1 MGMSKKFANMK
12 RDRRADIG
20 IGTMIIFIAMVLTAA
35 VAASVLIS
43 TANQVREQ
51 ALATGDEAINNVATG
66 FVVQDVVGTITT
78 GQITQVDVYFR
89 LASGSPNV
97 NIGNVMISYTDA
109 AGATY
114 EAYTATLTKGEPAT
128 GSFGFEK
135 TLDVENLG
143 TAILGQGDLGHIILN
158 TDGTGAAAMSVG
170 TNEQVT
176 IKIIPAYGQSALIVF
191 TTPEQLTGTVIDLQ

>member
-78 GQITQVDVYFR
+78 GSITQVDVYFR
-89 LASGSPNV
+89 LAAGSPNC
-97 NIGNVMISYTDA
+97 
-109 AGATY
+109 
-114 EAYTATLTKGEPAT
+114 EHTKCDDLIHRSHGC
-128 GSFGFEK
+128 
-135 TLDVENLG
+135 NL
-143 TAILGQGDLGHIILN
+143 
-158 TDGTGAAAMSVG
+158 
-170 TNEQVT
+170 
-176 IKIIPAYGQSALIVF
+176 
-191 TTPEQLTGTVIDLQ
+191 